1 MKFKSMGGLTVK
13 NGQLVNDR
21 QQGMTVIQEAIS
33 VSKMKHREKK
43 VNMIAEGNLRADMF
57 K

>member
-1 MKFKSMGGLTVK
+1 MGGLTVK

-21 QQGMTVIQEAIS
+21 QQGMTGIQEAIS
-33 VSKMKHREKK
+33 VSNMKHREKK